1 MVALQASQVQ
11 AVQAQVPTTFGAP
24 VANAVRQGP
33 AVQGGNAGRSSRPTR
48 QHAANATTG
57 HPTTL
62 AQLPTMNAGANA
74 TGANVAQPASISTWA
89 ANVNNAQGG
98 RPLPAS
104 TPQNT
109 MMPPAAKG
117 PCTSALRSLAGNPTN
132 TLQTRPRRIRCKCP
146 TGTAKFHV
154 RHLNSIWQKVVLIV
168 LQTRPLL
175 LQFSLRRPRVHL
187 PLRRQLVCRPRSRRS

>member
-1 MVALQASQVQ
+1 M
-11 AVQAQVPTTFGAP
+11 PTTFGAP

-48 QHAANATTG
+48 QHAANATAG

-74 TGANVAQPASISTWA
+74 TGANVVQPASISTWA

-98 RPLPAS
+98 RPLPAP

-109 MMPPAAKG
+109 MMPPAPKG
-117 PCTSALRSLAGNPTN
+117 PCTSALRSLAGNSTN
-132 TLQTRPRRIRCKCP
+132 TLQTRPHRIRCKCP
-146 TGTAKFHV
+146 TGTAKSHV

-168 LQTRPLL
+168 LQTRLLL

-187 PLRRQLVCRPRSRRS
+187 PLPRQLVCRPRSRRS